1 MKNITPRTP
10 AEQEA
15 INALHG
21 IARSFC
27 KPTQLTSAG
36 VEAIKE
42 HVGGMDQAVR
52 SVPRSMQEHA
62 LRAAIRL
69 ALDRLQDIAAD
80 EGVDSPETINYL
92 LKTLDGGR

>member
-1 MKNITPRTP
+1 MDSKNITTRTP

-21 IARSFC
+21 IARGFC
-27 KPTQLTSAG
+27 TPTLIA
-36 VEAIKE
+36 
-42 HVGGMDQAVR
+42 

-62 LRAAIRL
+62 LREAIRM

-80 EGVDSPETINYL
+80 EGIDSPGTINYL
-92 LKTLDGGR
+92 LKALDGGR